1 MCSVL
6 VCTVVV
12 KGMYALTLFS
22 CKTMSIRRKMEGEGA
37 MPLCKWEKLHFF
49 FFASSLLTNSI
60 SIFLLL

>member
-22 CKTMSIRRKMEGEGA
+22 CKTMYIRKMEGEGA
-37 MPLCKWEKLHFF
+37 MPLCKWEKLHVFF
-49 FFASSLLTNSI
+49 FLQVPY
-60 SIFLLL
+60 

>member
-37 MPLCKWEKLHFF
+37 MPLCKWEKLHDFF
-49 FFASSLLTNSI
+49 FFLQVPY
-60 SIFLLL
+60 